1 MKLKNIYKLAIAIS
15 AIFAISPLLSYIVA
29 QIFSFALD
37 CPAMKEIVVPNCS
50 G

>member
-15 AIFAISPLLSYIVA
+15 ALFAISPLLSYIVA